1 MLVMYKQMVMQV
13 KEKMV
18 GTTDNN
24 TNNENDAGYTEKNEE
39 NQNKGLWDFI
49 KNPKTGD
56 VIIAYV
62 FIFILALIALLI
74 TKKKSD
80 KEAKK

>member
-1 MLVMYKQMVMQV
+1 
-13 KEKMV
+13 MV

-24 TNNENDAGYTEKNEE
+24 TNNENGLEDNNSNEE
-39 NQNKGLWDFI
+39 NQNKSLWDVI

-56 VIIAYV
+56 VIISYV
-62 FIFILALIALLI
+62 IIFTLALIALLI

-80 KEAKK
+80 KEGK